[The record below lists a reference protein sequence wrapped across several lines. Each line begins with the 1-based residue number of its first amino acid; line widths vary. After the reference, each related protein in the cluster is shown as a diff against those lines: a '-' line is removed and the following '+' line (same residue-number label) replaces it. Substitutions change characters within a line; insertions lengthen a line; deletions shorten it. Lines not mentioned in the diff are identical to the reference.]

1 MVCKGKL
8 MDKKADI
15 GLIGLA
21 VMGQNL
27 VLNLS
32 DHGFSV
38 SVFNRTFEKTK
49 EFLDGGAKGRAIFG
63 FEKMKDF
70 VSSLAKPRKIILLV
84 KAGSAVTDT
93 INEVLP
99 FLEKGDII
107 IDGGNSYFKDTQK
120 RFNDLEGKG
129 FHYIGMGV
137 SGGEEGARF
146 GPSLMPGGTPEA
158 YKMIEPMMTK
168 VAAKFNNE
176 PCVTYIG
183 HDGAGHYTKMV
194 HNGIEYGDIEIIA
207 ESYELL
213 KAYGMNNSAMA
224 KVFEDYNSPKR
235 PLKSFL
241 IEIMAKVLHY
251 KENGKEM
258 IDFVNDIAGQKGTG
272 KWTAQ
277 EALDLSVD
285 AGVITQAVFARCLSA
300 NKPERMKASKLFKK
314 TLDKP
319 HYSKEEIIKKLEG
332 ALYVA
337 KIVSYAQGF
346 ILLRDAAKAYSWTLD
361 YGKIA
366 SIWRQ
371 GCIIRS
377 DFLDEITKAFNQ
389 SKNLESLIMAPF
401 FQKAIQDHLRDLRDV
416 VKEAVSMGIATPC
429 LSTALAFL
437 DGYTTEKGVGTVI
450 QALRDAFGS
459 HQVELTTKPGEYVH
473 INWLGSKFDVAS
485 THYNR

>member
-1 MVCKGKL
+1 
-8 MDKKADI
+8 
-15 GLIGLA
+15 
-21 VMGQNL
+21 MGQNL

-49 EFLDGGAKGRAIFG
+49 EFLDGGAKGRNIFG
-63 FEKMKDF
+63 YEKMKDF

-93 INEVLP
+93 INEILP
-99 FLEKGDII
+99 FLEKGDLI

-120 RFNDLEGKG
+120 RFNELEGKG
-129 FHYIGMGV
+129 VHFIGMGV

-168 VAAKFNNE
+168 IAAKFNNE

-213 KAYGMNNSAMA
+213 KAYGFSNQEMA
-224 KVFEDYNSPKR
+224 TVFEGYNGPKR

-241 IEIMAKVLHY
+241 IEIMGKVLRF

-300 NKPERMKASKLFKK
+300 DKPERMKASTLFKK
-314 TLDKP
+314 VLDKP
-319 HYSKEEIIKKLEG
+319 HHSKEEITKKLEG

-337 KIVSYAQGF
+337 KIVSYTQGF
-346 ILLRDAAKAYSWTLD
+346 ILLRDAAKAYSWTFD

-366 SIWRQ
+366 AIWRQ

-377 DFLDEITKAFNQ
+377 DFLDEITKAFSLNK
-389 SKNLESLIMAPF
+389 SLESLVMAPF
-401 FQKAIQDHLRDLRDV
+401 FQKAIQDHLRDLREV
-416 VKEAVSMGIATPC
+416 VKEMTAMGIAAPC
-429 LSTALAFL
+429 LSTALSFI
-437 DGYTTEKGVGTVI
+437 DGYTTQKGVGTVI

-459 HQVELTTKPGEYVH
+459 HQVELTTKPGE
-473 INWLGSKFDVAS
+473 
-485 THYNR
+485 

>member
-1 MVCKGKL
+1 MEKQ
-8 MDKKADI
+8 KADI
-15 GLIGLA
+15 GLVGLA

-27 VLNLS
+27 VLNLE
-32 DHGFSV
+32 DHGFAV

-49 EFLDGGAKGRAIFG
+49 EFLDGGAKGKKIFG
-63 FEKMKDF
+63 FEKMQEF

-84 KAGSAVTDT
+84 KAGSAVADT
-93 INEVLP
+93 IASIVP
-99 FLEKGDII
+99 FLEKGDIL

-120 RFNDLEGKG
+120 RFKELEAKG
-129 FHYIGMGV
+129 IHYLGMGV

-158 YKMIEPMMTK
+158 YKMVEPIVTK
-168 VAAKFNNE
+168 IAAKFNNV

-183 HDGAGHYTKMV
+183 HDGAGHYVKMV

-213 KAYGMNNSAMA
+213 KAYGFSNADMA
-224 KVFEDYNSPKR
+224 KVFEGYNAPHR

-241 IEIMAKVLHY
+241 IEIMAKVLHF

-258 IDFVNDIAGQKGTG
+258 IDLVVDIAGQKGTG

-300 NKPERMKASKLFKK
+300 IKGERIKAATLFKK
-314 TLDKP
+314 QLDKP
-319 HYSKEEIIKKLEG
+319 LHGKPDLVKKLEG

-337 KIVSYAQGF
+337 KIVSYTQGF
-346 ILLRDAAKAYSWTLD
+346 ILLREAAKAYSWSFD
-361 YGKIA
+361 YGMIA
-366 SIWRQ
+366 AIWRN

-377 DFLDEITKAFNQ
+377 DFLDEITKAFKENP
-389 SKNLESLIMAPF
+389 KLDSLFMAPF
-401 FQKAIQDHLRDLRDV
+401 FQKAVQDHLKDLRDV
-416 VKEAVSMGIATPC
+416 VKEMCALGIAAPC
-429 LSTALAFL
+429 LSTALSFI

-459 HQVELTTKPGEYVH
+459 HQVELTTRPGEYTH
-473 INWLGSKFDVAS
+473 INWLGSAFDVSS

>member
-1 MVCKGKL
+1 
-8 MDKKADI
+8 MDKKTDI
-15 GLIGLA
+15 GLVGLA

-70 VSSLAKPRKIILLV
+70 VSSLSKPRKIILLV

-93 INEVLP
+93 INEILP
-99 FLEKGDII
+99 FLEKGDVI

-120 RFNDLEGKG
+120 RFNELEGKG
-129 FHYIGMGV
+129 IHFIGMGV

-213 KAYGMNNSAMA
+213 KAYGFSNQDMA
-224 KVFEDYNSPKR
+224 AVFEGYNAPKK

-241 IEIMAKVLHY
+241 IEIMGKVLRF

-258 IDFVNDIAGQKGTG
+258 IDFVNDVAGQKGTG

-300 NKPERMKASKLFKK
+300 NKAERMKASTLFKK
-314 TLDKP
+314 VLDKP
-319 HYSKEEIIKKLEG
+319 HHSKEEIIKKLEG

-337 KIVSYAQGF
+337 KIVSYTQGF
-346 ILLRDAAKAYSWTLD
+346 ILLRDAAKAYSWIFD

-366 SIWRQ
+366 AIWRQ

-389 SKNLESLIMAPF
+389 SKSLESLMMAPF
-401 FQKAIQDHLRDLRDV
+401 FQKAVQDHLKDLRDV
-416 VKEAVSMGIATPC
+416 VKEMTAMGIPAPC
-429 LSTALAFL
+429 LSTALAFV
-437 DGYTTEKGVGTVI
+437 DGYTTPKGVGTVI

-459 HQVELTTKPGEYVH
+459 HQVELTSKPGEYVH
-473 INWLGSKFDVAS
+473 INWLGSAFDVSS

>member
-1 MVCKGKL
+1 
-8 MDKKADI
+8 MDKKSNI

-49 EFLDGGAKGRAIFG
+49 EFLDGGAKGRNIFG
-63 FEKMKDF
+63 YEKMKDF

-93 INEVLP
+93 INEILP
-99 FLEKGDII
+99 FLEKGDLI

-120 RFNDLEGKG
+120 RFNELEGKG
-129 FHYIGMGV
+129 VHFIGMGV

-168 VAAKFNNE
+168 IAAKFNNE

-213 KAYGMNNSAMA
+213 KAYGFSNQEMA
-224 KVFEDYNSPKR
+224 TVFEGYNGPKR

-241 IEIMAKVLHY
+241 IEIMGKVLRF

-300 NKPERMKASKLFKK
+300 DKPERMKASTLFKK
-314 TLDKP
+314 VLDKP
-319 HYSKEEIIKKLEG
+319 HHSKEEITKKLEG

-337 KIVSYAQGF
+337 KIVSYTQGF
-346 ILLRDAAKAYSWTLD
+346 ILLRDAAKAYSWTFD

-366 SIWRQ
+366 AIWRQ

-377 DFLDEITKAFNQ
+377 DFLDEITKAFSLNK
-389 SKNLESLIMAPF
+389 SLESLVMAPF
-401 FQKAIQDHLRDLRDV
+401 FQKAIQDHLRDLREV
-416 VKEAVSMGIATPC
+416 VKEMTAMGIAAPC
-429 LSTALAFL
+429 LSTALSFI
-437 DGYTTEKGVGTVI
+437 DGYTTQKGVGTVI
-450 QALRDAFGS
+450 QALRDAFFS

>member
-1 MVCKGKL
+1 
-8 MDKKADI
+8 
-15 GLIGLA
+15 
-21 VMGQNL
+21 MGQNL

-49 EFLDGGAKGRAIFG
+49 EFLDGGAKGRNIFG
-63 FEKMKDF
+63 YEKMKDF

-93 INEVLP
+93 INEILP
-99 FLEKGDII
+99 FLEKGDLI

-120 RFNDLEGKG
+120 RFNELEGKG
-129 FHYIGMGV
+129 VHFIGMGV

-168 VAAKFNNE
+168 IAAKFNNE

-213 KAYGMNNSAMA
+213 KAYGFSNQEMA
-224 KVFEDYNSPKR
+224 TVFEGYNGPKR

-241 IEIMAKVLHY
+241 IEIMGKVLRF

-300 NKPERMKASKLFKK
+300 DKPERMKASTLFKK
-314 TLDKP
+314 VLDKP
-319 HYSKEEIIKKLEG
+319 HHSKEEITKKLEG

-337 KIVSYAQGF
+337 KIVSYTQGF
-346 ILLRDAAKAYSWTLD
+346 ILLRDAAKAYSWTFD

-366 SIWRQ
+366 AIWRQ

-377 DFLDEITKAFNQ
+377 DFLDEITKAFSLNK
-389 SKNLESLIMAPF
+389 SLESLVMAPF
-401 FQKAIQDHLRDLRDV
+401 FQKAIQDHLRDLREV
-416 VKEAVSMGIATPC
+416 VKEMTAMGIAAPC
-429 LSTALAFL
+429 LSTALSFI
-437 DGYTTEKGVGTVI
+437 DGYTTQKGVGTVI

>member
-1 MVCKGKL
+1 
-8 MDKKADI
+8 MDKKSNI

-49 EFLDGGAKGRAIFG
+49 EFLDGGAKGRNIFG
-63 FEKMKDF
+63 YEKMKDF

-93 INEVLP
+93 INEILP
-99 FLEKGDII
+99 FLEKGDLI

-120 RFNDLEGKG
+120 RFNELEGKG
-129 FHYIGMGV
+129 VHFIGMGV

-168 VAAKFNNE
+168 IAAKFNNE

-213 KAYGMNNSAMA
+213 KAYGFSNQEMA
-224 KVFEDYNSPKR
+224 TVFEGYNGPKR

-241 IEIMAKVLHY
+241 IEIMGKVLRF

-300 NKPERMKASKLFKK
+300 DKPERMKASTLFKK
-314 TLDKP
+314 VLDKP
-319 HYSKEEIIKKLEG
+319 HHSKEEITKKLEG

-337 KIVSYAQGF
+337 KIVSYTQGF
-346 ILLRDAAKAYSWTLD
+346 ILLRDAAKAYSWTFD

-366 SIWRQ
+366 AIWRQ

-377 DFLDEITKAFNQ
+377 DFLDEITKAFSLNK
-389 SKNLESLIMAPF
+389 SLESLVMAPF
-401 FQKAIQDHLRDLRDV
+401 FQKAIQDHLRDLREV
-416 VKEAVSMGIATPC
+416 VKEMTAMGIAAPC
-429 LSTALAFL
+429 LSTALSFI
-437 DGYTTEKGVGTVI
+437 DGYTTQKGVGTVI